1 MDSMETETAENNG
14 LLVEGVQADI
24 TQPIKTEESVEP
36 SEVPPGDKD
45 EISVLEDIEN
55 GDQESGRD
63 ISCHK
68 EALVLKAGQEESNQ
82 TETTTSSVS
91 DSPSNTGSVCK
102 SQDPIEHNKRDT
114 PLTTDEK
121 VNSVPTEERH
131 SLIYTEKRDSPT
143 SKEEKDS
150 NIPNGKKDSPIPTE
164 KKDSPI
170 SKEEK
175 DSPIPKEEKDS
186 PIPTEKKGSP
196 IPKEEKDSPIPKEE
210 KDSPIPTEKKDS
222 PIPKEEKDS
231 PIPTE
236 KKDSPI
242 PKEEKDSPIPKE
254 EKDSPIPTEKKDSPI
269 PKEEKDSPIP
279 KEEKD
284 SPIPTEKKD
293 SPIPKEEKDSP
304 IPTEKKDSPIPKE
317 EKDSPIPKEEKDS
330 PIPIEKKDS
339 PIPKEEKDSPIPT
352 EKKDSPIP
360 KEEKDSPITNKEKDC
375 NISNEKKE
383 SPIPKEEK
391 DSPIPKEEKDSNIAN
406 EKKDSPIST
415 EKKDCPIPKEK
426 DSPIPKEE
434 KDSPIPM
441 EEKNCN
447 IPNEEKESH
456 IAKEEKESPIAKEE
470 KECHI
475 AKEEKESP
483 IAKEEKECHI
493 AKEEK
498 ECHIAKE
505 EKDKPLASEDKGR
518 PIAREEK
525 ESPIA
530 KEEKEKA
537 LSTEENNNPIS
548 KVERDTPIP
557 KEEMNCSVLK
567 GDAEDNV
574 VLEISQK
581 ALDGCEGHGVTQ
593 HNATQGEKKEP
604 VLQKCLRE
612 DNLSDISNESC
623 HNLDQDDLSD
633 CLQVEIA
640 IVSSDS
646 ESDDKWRAIFSSSIN
661 KEEENDIYLDN
672 SKDTNAQEHFVEEVA
687 STEYAHTEPEQKN
700 EAQVQ
705 DSASIS
711 EQPESYSGYDLET
724 QEDPCHFS
732 TQPHGLS
739 KNSEDKEEVAPS
751 LVKHRTYTINS
762 ARSGMDKKIPSDY
775 CVIQETK
782 SENVSTEHVDFRFAR
797 KQWLKMEEQT
807 KQQALQPTVKQ
818 GSCQGGHSLMYT
830 PVRNIEK
837 PKKDIELDSLALREL
852 TFTQFSPCSEDSGLD
867 DSSYRS
873 PYDEPETPIEREIR
887 LAMEREE
894 NFRRERG
901 LPTSPS
907 ANIRPATVFMGKFNK
922 PEERRKTPDLQEDSC
937 RPLRSPSIKTPPFSV
952 STSSSLKSPTYHEMT
967 ANNVIILEPDP
978 CGPGAKHC
986 SQGPQISPGLKTFN
1000 EWPSDTT
1007 NVIILETSNLII
1019 RSASEFCLNTTCQ
1032 DAQESTFLNNP
1043 FFKLRSR
1050 STQSLVDREIKIVK
1064 QREEELK
1071 QQRAHIYPKE
1081 KYNTVLVSPN
1091 LMESINFDKSELPV
1105 RCKSSPSSPLRT
1117 ARKMD
1122 RSIVSCDH
1130 KFTDTFS
1137 VVRRKSAMAMRWEAG
1152 EFANH
1157 QQE

>member
-1 MDSMETETAENNG
+1 MKRTNGGKLIEGCSHPQNPTAEDQEYFSEAVTIETSHLPSTATVTDNKMDSMETETAENNG

-186 PIPTEKKGSP
+186 PIPTEKK
-196 IPKEEKDSPIPKEE
+196 
-210 KDSPIPTEKKDS
+210 
-222 PIPKEEKDS
+222 
-231 PIPTE
+231 
-236 KKDSPI
+236 
-242 PKEEKDSPIPKE
+242 
-254 EKDSPIPTEKKDSPI
+254 
-269 PKEEKDSPIP
+269 
-279 KEEKD
+279 
-284 SPIPTEKKD
+284 
-293 SPIPKEEKDSP
+293 
-304 IPTEKKDSPIPKE
+304 
-317 EKDSPIPKEEKDS
+317 
-330 PIPIEKKDS
+330 
-339 PIPKEEKDSPIPT
+339 
-352 EKKDSPIP
+352 DSPIP

-475 AKEEKESP
+475 AKEEKE
-483 IAKEEKECHI
+483 
-493 AKEEK
+493 
-498 ECHIAKE
+498 CHIAKE

-518 PIAREEK
+518 PIAKEEK

-623 HNLDQDDLSD
+623 QNLDQDDLSD

-1071 QQRAHIYPKE
+1071 QQRAHLYPKE

>member
-1 MDSMETETAENNG
+1 MKRTNGGKLIEGCSHPQNPTAEDQEYFSEAVTIETSHLSGMGTVTDNNMDSMVTEMAENNG
-14 LLVEGVQADI
+14 LLVEGEKVGIQADVM
-24 TQPIKTEESVEP
+24 QPIKTEESVGP
-36 SEVPPGDKD
+36 SEGPPRDKD
-45 EISVLEDIEN
+45 EIAVLEDLEN
-55 GDQESGRD
+55 GDQESVRD

-68 EALVLKAGQEESNQ
+68 EALVLEAGQEEFNR
-82 TETTTSSVS
+82 TETMTSSVS
-91 DSPSNTGSVCK
+91 DSPSNTGSVCENKLTCK
-102 SQDPIEHNKRDT
+102 SQNQIDHNKRDS

-121 VNSVPTEERH
+121 VSSVPTEERH
-131 SLIYTEKRDSPT
+131 SLIYTEKMDSPIPKEEKESPIT
-143 SKEEKDS
+143 KEEKDSNVSNEKKESHIPKEKDSNIPSEKNDSPIPNEKKESPITKEEKDSNVSNEKKESPIPKEKDSNIPSEKNDSPIPNEKKESLIPKEEKDS
-150 NIPNGKKDSPIPTE
+150 NIPREKNDSPIP
-164 KKDSPI
+164 
-170 SKEEK
+170 
-175 DSPIPKEEKDS
+175 
-186 PIPTEKKGSP
+186 
-196 IPKEEKDSPIPKEE
+196 
-210 KDSPIPTEKKDS
+210 
-222 PIPKEEKDS
+222 
-231 PIPTE
+231 
-236 KKDSPI
+236 
-242 PKEEKDSPIPKE
+242 
-254 EKDSPIPTEKKDSPI
+254 
-269 PKEEKDSPIP
+269 
-279 KEEKD
+279 
-284 SPIPTEKKD
+284 
-293 SPIPKEEKDSP
+293 
-304 IPTEKKDSPIPKE
+304 
-317 EKDSPIPKEEKDS
+317 
-330 PIPIEKKDS
+330 
-339 PIPKEEKDSPIPT
+339 
-352 EKKDSPIP
+352 
-360 KEEKDSPITNKEKDC
+360 
-375 NISNEKKE
+375 NEKKE

-391 DSPIPKEEKDSNIAN
+391 DSNITNEKKESLIPKEEKDCPIPKEANDNPISKEEKYKPLPNEEKESPIAKEEKENPIPKEEKDKPLPSE
-406 EKKDSPIST
+406 EKESPIA
-415 EKKDCPIPKEK
+415 KKEK
-426 DSPIPKEE
+426 ENPIPKEE
-434 KDSPIPM
+434 KDKPLPS
-441 EEKNCN
+441 
-447 IPNEEKESH
+447 EEKESPIAKKEKENPIPKEEKDKPLPSEEKESP

-470 KECHI
+470 KD
-475 AKEEKESP
+475 S
-483 IAKEEKECHI
+483 
-493 AKEEK
+493 
-498 ECHIAKE
+498 
-505 EKDKPLASEDKGR
+505 
-518 PIAREEK
+518 
-525 ESPIA
+525 
-530 KEEKEKA
+530 A
-537 LSTEENNNPIS
+537 LPTEESNNPIS

-557 KEEMNCSVLK
+557 KEEMNSPVLT

-574 VLEISQK
+574 VPEISQK
-581 ALDGCEGHGVTQ
+581 AVDGCEGHGVTQ
-593 HNATQGEKKEP
+593 HNATQEEKEEP
-604 VLQKCLRE
+604 ILQMCLRE
-612 DNLSDISNESC
+612 DNLSEISNESC

-661 KEEENDIYLDN
+661 KEEENDVYLDN
-672 SKDTNAQEHFVEEVA
+672 SKDTNAQEHFVQEVA
-687 STEYAHTEPEQKN
+687 SVEDALTEPEQEN
-700 EAQVQ
+700 EAQLQ
-705 DSASIS
+705 DSASIL

-732 TQPHGLS
+732 TQSQGLS
-739 KNSEDKEEVAPS
+739 KMSEDKEQVAPN
-751 LVKHRTYTINS
+751 LVKHRTYTINP
-762 ARSGMDKKIPSDY
+762 ARSSTDKKIPSDY

-782 SENVSTEHVDFRFAR
+782 SENVSTEHVDFRVAR

-837 PKKDIELDSLALREL
+837 PKKDMELDSLALREL

-907 ANIRPATVFMGKFNK
+907 ANIRPATLFMGKFNK

-937 RPLRSPSIKTPPFSV
+937 RPLRSPSIKTPPISV

-986 SQGPQISPGLKTFN
+986 SQGPQKSPGLKTFS

-1050 STQSLVDREIKIVK
+1050 SSHSLVDREIKIVK
-1064 QREEELK
+1064 KREEELK
-1071 QQRAHIYPKE
+1071 QQRAHLYPKE
-1081 KYNTVLVSPN
+1081 KYDTVLVSPN

-1105 RCKSSPSSPLRT
+1105 RCKSSPSSPLRA

-1122 RSIVSCDH
+1122 RSVVSCDH

>member
-1 MDSMETETAENNG
+1 MHYSRRVAIWLYRLHVGLMEKCGYFSDLEMISFWLLCLKVLRATTGMKRTNGGKLIEGCSHPQNPTAEDQEYFSEAVTIETSHLPSTATVTDNKMDSMETETAENNG

-186 PIPTEKKGSP
+186 PIPTEKK
-196 IPKEEKDSPIPKEE
+196 
-210 KDSPIPTEKKDS
+210 
-222 PIPKEEKDS
+222 
-231 PIPTE
+231 
-236 KKDSPI
+236 
-242 PKEEKDSPIPKE
+242 
-254 EKDSPIPTEKKDSPI
+254 
-269 PKEEKDSPIP
+269 
-279 KEEKD
+279 
-284 SPIPTEKKD
+284 
-293 SPIPKEEKDSP
+293 
-304 IPTEKKDSPIPKE
+304 
-317 EKDSPIPKEEKDS
+317 
-330 PIPIEKKDS
+330 
-339 PIPKEEKDSPIPT
+339 
-352 EKKDSPIP
+352 DSPIP

-475 AKEEKESP
+475 AKEEKE
-483 IAKEEKECHI
+483 
-493 AKEEK
+493 
-498 ECHIAKE
+498 CHIAKE

-518 PIAREEK
+518 PIAKEEK

-623 HNLDQDDLSD
+623 QNLDQDDLSD

-1071 QQRAHIYPKE
+1071 QQRAHLYPKE